1 MSTSWELS
9 LSNINECEP
18 PSTVSCGKFA
28 QCWNTDGSYYCTC
41 SPGYQLVSGATMF
54 RKESE
59 NTCQVVKPE
68 NTTKDQDSEK
78 CCVRPEQDDKNTPTY
93 TLGDLD
99 KQKRL
104 PSGPDSKRD
113 HHKEPLP
120 QGQTSPKEVKPGS
133 MGGQTDGGQK
143 KKAKPHWQE
152 AKGII
157 FPTWAA
163 PSRVKSKRLSRFFD
177 RVQYLS
183 RNFNSASVQS
193 TVQEVIQEVDE
204 MLESPGDLGNLAP
217 TEQHSV
223 ATNLLFGLENVLR
236 GLSKALHNGSATFTS
251 SAGTEFSLKVMEEE
265 DRNITL
271 TQNQTKMLLTWDTL
285 HKSSDSG
292 PIVVGLVST
301 PGMRKLLANVSLVL
315 DTEEEIVL
323 HEMQMVLRQEISPIL
338 LSNVVSAFIN
348 RNNTQNLN
356 SPVTFIFQHSVTLGP
371 RQKVFCV
378 FWENSQNGSGHWAT
392 NGCRMVG
399 TKDNSTICQC
409 THLSSFAILMAH
421 YEVQEENTSLNVIT
435 YIGLTLSLL
444 FIQNT
449 SISLHLQLSICL
461 FLAHLLFLI
470 AIDRTEIKVLCS
482 IIAGALHYLY
492 LASFTWMLLEGL
504 HLFLTARN
512 LMVVNYSSVNRF
524 MKKLMFPVGY
534 GVPAVIVTISA
545 ATRPHLY
552 GTSSRCWLHTEE
564 GFIWTFL
571 GSINLVFLITFWIL
585 KNKLSL
591 LNSDVSTLWNTRI
604 SGSQTPLAS
613 NFQFPDPKDN
623 NFWQLAERGLNPSM
637 LFIYHTTGSFC
648 SKTSEAWCAR
658 RLTSPLQ
665 TCKRKT

>member
-1 MSTSWELS
+1 
-9 LSNINECEP
+9 
-18 PSTVSCGKFA
+18 
-28 QCWNTDGSYYCTC
+28 
-41 SPGYQLVSGATMF
+41 
-54 RKESE
+54 
-59 NTCQVVKPE
+59 
-68 NTTKDQDSEK
+68 
-78 CCVRPEQDDKNTPTY
+78 
-93 TLGDLD
+93 
-99 KQKRL
+99 
-104 PSGPDSKRD
+104 
-113 HHKEPLP
+113 
-120 QGQTSPKEVKPGS
+120 
-133 MGGQTDGGQK
+133 MGGQTDGGQ

-163 PSRVKSKRLSRFFD
+163 PSRVKSKVSAPRRNQERLSRFFD

-265 DRNITL
+265 DRTITL

-285 HKSSDSG
+285 HESSDSG

-323 HEMQMVLRQEISPIL
+323 HVSQMVLRQEISPIL

-348 RNNTQNLN
+348 LNNTQNLN

-392 NGCRMVG
+392 NGCKMVG

-444 FIQNT
+444 CLLLAALTFLLCKPIQNT
-449 SISLHLQLSICL
+449 STSLHLQLSICL

-571 GSINLVFLITFWIL
+571 GPVCTIFSINLVFFLITFWIL
-585 KNKLSL
+585 KNKLSS
-591 LNSDVSTLWNTRI
+591 LNNDVSTLRNTRVLTFKATA
-604 SGSQTPLAS
+604 Q
-613 NFQFPDPKDN
+613 
-623 NFWQLAERGLNPSM
+623 
-637 LFIYHTTGSFC
+637 LFILGCTWCLGILQVGPAAHVMAYLFTIINSLQGVFIFLVYCLLSQQVRDQYRKWYKRVKETKTESEEYTLS
-648 SKTSEAWCAR
+648 SKTISDP
-658 RLTSPLQ
+658 S
-665 TCKRKT
+665 KHSMDN